1 MGTSDPAMQSRYGS
15 APRPVRAAAPATP
28 DAASSPAGTLAL
40 ERTMRDKATPELV
53 INLRTARLVGI
64 AVPKSLV
71 LRADDLIQ

>member
-1 MGTSDPAMQSRYGS
+1 
-15 APRPVRAAAPATP
+15 
-28 DAASSPAGTLAL
+28 
-40 ERTMRDKATPELV
+40 MRDKATPELV